1 MVNYRSEGFEMPEN
15 EPPESETAPPSSID
29 SRKATVVALF
39 AAAPSAALVF
49 WWLLYLAANFDAP
62 VVWARWA
69 SLLAFGVII
78 PLYFPFKVWL
88 RPTLKNLRLLPFVAT
103 GWGAFWGAVIYR
115 RLSGWLELENL
126 HLMIFPLATY
136 FLVKKVMVWWLE
148 MPELKDS
155 GLSIGTKR
163 GLWWLYCFFLW
174 SILFDLSN
182 SELLI
187 EAFGYDEFSMLTTIA
202 QIFVPIALA
211 VICYYVG
218 KRALN
223 LNQK

>member
-1 MVNYRSEGFEMPEN
+1 MPEN
-15 EPPESETAPPSSID
+15 EPPVSEIATPSSID
-29 SRKATVVALF
+29 SRKAKVVALF
-39 AAAPSAALVF
+39 AAAPSAALLF
-49 WWLLYLAANFDAP
+49 WWLYRAANFDAP

-126 HLMIFPLATY
+126 VLMIFPLATY

-155 GLSIGTKR
+155 GLSIGIKR
-163 GLWWLYCFFLW
+163 GLWWWYCLFLW
-174 SILFDLSN
+174 GALNALGTDLVEPFDDYSDVWT
-182 SELLI
+182 LI
-187 EAFGYDEFSMLTTIA
+187 GIV
-202 QIFVPIALA
+202 IFVIA
-211 VICYYVG
+211 ICVAMSVYKIG
-218 KRALN
+218 LRPLGLRPK
-223 LNQK
+223 

>member
-1 MVNYRSEGFEMPEN
+1 MATGTS
-15 EPPESETAPPSSID
+15 EPPESEIVLD
-29 SRKATVVALF
+29 SRKAKVVAFF
-39 AAAPSAALVF
+39 AAAPSAALLF
-49 WWLLYLAANFDAP
+49 WWLYRAVNFDAP
-62 VVWARWA
+62 FVWARWA

-88 RPTLKNLRLLPFVAT
+88 RPTLKNLRRLPFVAT
-103 GWGAFWGAVIYR
+103 GWGAFWGIVIYR

-126 HLMIFPLATY
+126 VLMIFPLATY

-163 GLWWLYCFFLW
+163 GLWWVYCFFLW
-174 SILFDLSN
+174 GGFGKLSN
-182 SELLI
+182 SEPLI
-187 EAFGYDEFSMLTTIA
+187 EAFGYDEFSMLTTMA
-202 QIFVPIALA
+202 QLFVPIALA

>member
-1 MVNYRSEGFEMPEN
+1 MTTSEN
-15 EPPESETAPPSSID
+15 EPPESEIAPPIVLD
-29 SRKATVVALF
+29 SRKAKVVALF
-39 AAAPSAALVF
+39 AAAPSAALLF
-49 WWLLYLAANFDAP
+49 WWLYRAANFDAP

-103 GWGAFWGAVIYR
+103 GWGAFWGPVIYR

-126 HLMIFPLATY
+126 VLMIFPLATY

-163 GLWWLYCFFLW
+163 GLLRLYCFFLW
-174 SILFDLSN
+174 STSLLLSN
-182 SELLI
+182 SEPLI
-187 EAFGYDEFSMLTTIA
+187 EAFGYDEFSMLTTSA

-211 VICYYVG
+211 VICYHVG